1 MSRASFSIDE
11 SLEPSSANP
20 IKSLT
25 SLATPLVFA
34 ESGLTSID
42 ANRIK
47 SHGKS
52 FWHSVQD
59 TFEDSADLLK
69 QGISQQ
75 YHDIHNQVET
85 EFQEVKHNIE
95 SIPEEISEQVGSAV
109 ADMKEKV
116 SDYQLDKRIESSFD
130 SLKNAFDVFKW

>member
-1 MSRASFSIDE
+1 MSDDSP
-11 SLEPSSANP
+11 EPSSPNA

-42 ANRIK
+42 TNRNK
-47 SHGKS
+47 SQWKS
-52 FWHSVQD
+52 FWHSWQD
-59 TFEDSADLLK
+59 TFENSADLLK
-69 QGISQQ
+69 QEVSQQ
-75 YHDIHNQVET
+75 YHDIHDQVET
-85 EFQEVKHNIE
+85 EFQEVKHSIE
-95 SIPEEISEQVGSAV
+95 SIPEEISKQVDSTV
-109 ADMKEKV
+109 TDVKEKV

>member
-1 MSRASFSIDE
+1 MSDE
-11 SLEPSSANP
+11 SLEPSSTNP

-52 FWHSVQD
+52 FWHSLQD
-59 TFEDSADLLK
+59 TFEDSAGLLK
-69 QGISQQ
+69 QEVSQQ
-75 YHDIHNQVET
+75 YHDIHDQVEA
-85 EFQEVKHNIE
+85 EFQEVKHTIE
-95 SIPEEISEQVGSAV
+95 SVPEEISKQLGSAV
-109 ADMKEKV
+109 TDMKEKM
-116 SDYQLDKRIESSFD
+116 SDYQIDKRIESSFD

>member
-1 MSRASFSIDE
+1 MSDE
-11 SLEPSSANP
+11 PLEPSSTNP

-42 ANRIK
+42 ANCIK

-52 FWHSVQD
+52 FWHSLQD

-69 QGISQQ
+69 EEISQQ
-75 YHDIHNQVET
+75 YHDIHDQVEA

-95 SIPEEISEQVGSAV
+95 SIPEEISKLADSAV
-109 ADMKEKV
+109 TDMKEKV
-116 SDYQLDKRIESSFD
+116 SDYQLDKRIESGFD